1 MPVTCISGIL
11 VCDSLHR
18 NPEGIKS
25 GAAYG
30 LFSSKFG
37 FGLQWDTRDF
47 CELIGAIPWTLKG
60 AREGDGY
67 FDKFV
72 TMIGLTAKFDHY
84 DECPRIICPYKTK
97 YQASD
102 TEKMAEQH
110 EKHRGPTEHT

>member
-1 MPVTCISGIL
+1 M
-11 VCDSLHR
+11 
-18 NPEGIKS
+18 
-25 GAAYG
+25 
-30 LFSSKFG
+30 FFSKFG
-37 FGLQWDTRDF
+37 FGLQCDIRDVAS
-47 CELIGAIPWTLKG
+47 CIAAKRRHQSRRELTGAIPWTLKG

-84 DECPRIICPYKTK
+84 DERLGIICPYKTK

-110 EKHRGPTEHT
+110 EQHRGPTEHT